1 MRILLTGTSGQ
12 VGGAL
17 LPLLREQHDVLALR
31 HGEFD
36 LSQPNTLEVVL
47 DRLKPDL
54 IVNPAAY
61 TAVDRAEEEP
71 ELALRVNAG
80 APSAIA
86 RWAARCT
93 VPLVHFSTDYV
104 FDGSGEAPWREEDA
118 CRPLS
123 SYGRSK
129 WEGEKAI
136 KSSGAPH
143 LIIRTSWVYAASG
156 ANFLRTI
163 ERLARERDELRVVAD
178 QFGAPTSASSIAE
191 AVSAILARRRTAA
204 GLAADFAAA
213 KGLVHVADAG
223 CTSWHGFASAIV
235 EGLKARGWPVK
246 AATVRPITTRE
257 FPTRAARPA
266 NSRLDLSRLSQVF
279 GVNTS
284 RWELALR
291 RELDRL
297 LALSDGRRSDF
308 PLPPP
313 AEG

>member
-17 LPLLREQHDVLALR
+17 LPLLREKHDVLALR
-31 HGEFD
+31 RAEFD

-47 DRLKPDL
+47 DRSQPDL

-71 ELALRVNAG
+71 ELALRVNAE
-80 APSAIA
+80 APSALA
-86 RWAARCT
+86 RWAARHT
-93 VPLVHFSTDYV
+93 VPLIHFSTDYV
-104 FDGSGEAPWREEDA
+104 FDGSGEAPWREEDV

-163 ERLARERDELRVVAD
+163 GRLARERDELRIVAD
-178 QFGAPTSASSIAE
+178 QFGAPTSASSVAE
-191 AVSAILARRRTAA
+191 AVSTILARRRSAA
-204 GLAADFAAA
+204 ELAADFAAA
-213 KGLVHVADAG
+213 KGLVHLADVG

-235 EGLKARGWPVK
+235 EGLKARGRPVR
-246 AATVRPITTRE
+246 AAAVRPITTRE
-257 FPTRAARPA
+257 FPTKAARPA

-279 GVNTS
+279 GVNTP
-284 RWELALR
+284 RWELAFR
-291 RELDRL
+291 RELDRM
-297 LALSDGRRSDF
+297 LALSD
-308 PLPPP
+308 
-313 AEG
+313 